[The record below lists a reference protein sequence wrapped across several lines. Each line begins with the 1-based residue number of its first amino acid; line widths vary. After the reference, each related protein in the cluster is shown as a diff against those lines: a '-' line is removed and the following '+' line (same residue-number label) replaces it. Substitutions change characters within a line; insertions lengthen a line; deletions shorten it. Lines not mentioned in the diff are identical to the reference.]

1 MPTNDRDNINRNEG
15 NLSSSFD
22 NFSNALSRNSERLG
36 ENSDSLDTNTSAV
49 LKLVESFN
57 RTASK
62 LGEDLEDFTEKTKRN
77 FDNQVDSEQQL
88 TTDASQMF
96 ERSKKN
102 NEQALTRTQKLG
114 SIFLTTVQVIGKRF
128 LTELDKS
135 MQRVA
140 ESYRQ
145 NFTDVTVRMQWSQSD
160 YSDMWNSMA
169 QTFLQEGLGRQF
181 SSVDYVESLSE
192 VLSTGLRGDE
202 AQRQAYQNLI
212 TNQLIPA
219 ISTNTRSYRQM
230 SKQFG
235 DTFTEG
241 ITAIGKYSEDLYG
254 AEGLEEGKLNNI
266 IELYDARLRAEVAS
280 GNITEDQAQ
289 DLLNRTV
296 NTFNALEQQ
305 GINTDFLV
313 STLNE
318 VLIGT
323 PGEISDISMYLTG
336 AASSEGLMSQL
347 INNPDELFEGIL
359 NRVYSNSIDSNRV
372 GLTALGGGLDA
383 TTFALEVSAAINRGL
398 DLDSIAESYEKFNAN
413 EVYQAQFDWLS
424 AGGGKSADDQLSTF
438 EENVTTPL
446 GVIEGEIPRFRD
458 LASDVKK
465 ILGAVVT
472 IGILTKTKDLLGDTG
487 DGLLNTLIN
496 KVTGKS
502 ATGGTGG
509 RLLDKTTGTKLS
521 GVSGAL
527 KLGGLAIG
535 TGMLLTDASEGFTNS
550 VAEGDSTATAVGK
563 GILSGVTGVTET
575 PDSMEEIGSGVLSN
589 AAKGAGIGGIFGI
602 GGALIG
608 GLVGGIASLTHSL
621 ILYNSESAKQER
633 RLEAATEQI
642 TNMNT
647 ALENLDTV
655 SQETIIAEQ
664 ALEVL
669 RDDSTKGTDKY
680 STALKSLQK
689 IFPDYISNT
698 NEDADITEK
707 QIDQLEYLIQ
717 LKEDQAYYESLEAL
731 GEVNTKNLGEAY
743 KTEVEINAK
752 ASEEREAKNELD
764 TAIREYGEVLREAG
778 VASIKTN
785 ALGGVFYYDNEGNRI
800 TGDSLDKIKENYKN
814 VKSNIKEVG
823 EYDSD
828 FDTMYTQ
835 DIIQSSGYL
844 TGISSALGSG
854 NTYEFDY
861 SGNILGTEAQ
871 QSTEAY
877 QDNTNAF
884 DKFALSISSSIAR
897 LEENPKDAT
906 ALSGLSQGVIQMNN
920 LAEDSVVLYGMY
932 TEDEFRDLIKD
943 RLGSS
948 LQDIIDEYDL
958 SITSN
963 YRVGAYSISSDDTL
977 ANLHQGEMVLT
988 STNADMLRNLGSG
1001 GISSLLTS
1009 LTAVSSAKVSA
1020 TESTSNYES
1029 VSSVIVTAI
1038 QSQTPSIVSVLNNIY
1053 TSLEYIRGNRNVPT
1067 TTSTVPESVLNFT
1080 GVT

>member
-36 ENSDSLDTNTSAV
+36 ENSDSLDTNTTAI
-49 LKLVESFN
+49 LKLVDSFN

-77 FDNQVDSEQQL
+77 FDKQVDSEQQL

-114 SIFLTTVQVIGKRF
+114 SIFLTTVQTIGKRF

-318 VLIGT
+318 VLTGT

-383 TTFALEVSAAINRGL
+383 TTFALEVSAAINQGL

-487 DGLLNTLIN
+487 DGLLNTLIG
-496 KVTGKS
+496 KITGKS

-509 RLLDKTTGTKLS
+509 QLLDKTTGTRLS

-535 TGMLLTDASEGFTNS
+535 TGMVLTDASEGFTNS
-550 VAEGDSTATAVGK
+550 IAEGDSTATAVGK

-575 PDSMEEIGSGVLSN
+575 PESGGEIATEALSN

-707 QIDQLEYLIQ
+707 QIDQLEYLVQ
-717 LKEDQAYYESLEAL
+717 LKKDQAYYESLEAL
-731 GEVNTKNLGEAY
+731 GEVDTKNLGEAY
-743 KTEVEINAK
+743 KTEIETNVK

-764 TAIREYGEVLREAG
+764 AAIREYGEVLREAG
-778 VASIKTN
+778 VAEVQDEGI
-785 ALGGVFYYDNEGNRI
+785 LGVVYRDSEGNRI
-800 TGDSLDKIKENYKN
+800 TGEALDRIKESYDNA
-814 VKSNIKEVG
+814 KSKAKEAKK
-823 EYDSD
+823 YDSD
-828 FDTMYTQ
+828 INTGLYFRDMLW
-835 DIIQSSGYL
+835 SSGYL
-844 TGISSALGSG
+844 TGIDTDRDLK
-854 NTYEFDY
+854 EFDY
-861 SGNILGTEAQ
+861 SGNILGTETQ
-871 QSTEAY
+871 QSIEAY
-877 QDNTNAF
+877 QANVNTF

-906 ALSGLSQGVIQMNN
+906 ALSGLSQGIAQMNS

-932 TEDEFRDLIKD
+932 TEDEFRELIKD

-963 YRVGAYSISSDDTL
+963 YQVGAYNISSDDTL

-1009 LTAVSSAKVSA
+1009 LTAVSNAKVST

-1038 QSQTPSIVSVLNNIY
+1038 QSQTTSIVSVLNNIY
-1053 TSLEYIRGNRNVPT
+1053 TSLEYLRGNRNVTT